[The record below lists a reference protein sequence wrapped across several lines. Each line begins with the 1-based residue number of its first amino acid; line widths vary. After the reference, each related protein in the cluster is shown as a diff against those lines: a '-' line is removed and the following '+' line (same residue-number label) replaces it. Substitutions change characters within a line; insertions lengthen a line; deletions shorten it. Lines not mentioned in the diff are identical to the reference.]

1 MRYLIA
7 YDLNKAGKDYIGLYK
22 SIRDASNGKWRH
34 LMESTW
40 LIQSDLSEASAVFHR
55 LHPHLDRD
63 DRCLIIEVNN
73 NVGGFLS
80 EDNWRMVQNII
91 LQGDQ

>member
-7 YDLNKAGKDYIGLYK
+7 YDLNKEGKDYTGLYK

-40 LIQSDLSEASAVFHR
+40 LIQSDLPEADAVFQR
-55 LHPHLDRD
+55 LYPHFDRD
-63 DRCLIIEVNN
+63 DRCLVIEVKD

-80 EDNWRMVQNII
+80 EGNWRALGGII
-91 LQGDQ
+91 SQEGQ